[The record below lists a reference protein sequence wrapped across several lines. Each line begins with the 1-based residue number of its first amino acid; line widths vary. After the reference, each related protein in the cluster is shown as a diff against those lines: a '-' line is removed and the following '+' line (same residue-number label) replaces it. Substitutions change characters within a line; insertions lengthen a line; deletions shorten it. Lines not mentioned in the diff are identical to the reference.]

1 MGLSHMAID
10 TFDGRKPLGGFS
22 GRKGTASHI
31 KACVAHR
38 SGDALKVER
47 CNMGIRNNDRFCA
60 RGKQRCT
67 FGADPIQH
75 SAFDSNGITFG
86 GIDSQFHL
94 FAKPFFDESALAQQ
108 VAQGIRIALLDGG
121 ADAGDVVD

>member
-1 MGLSHMAID
+1 MGQM
-10 TFDGRKPLGGFS
+10 
-22 GRKGTASHI
+22 
-31 KACVAHR
+31 
-38 SGDALKVER
+38 DALALAGQ
-47 CNMGIRNNDRFCA
+47 CFLGIL
-60 RGKQRCT
+60 
-67 FGADPIQH
+67 
-75 SAFDSNGITFG
+75 AFMAVSYTHLSNGITFG